1 LRVSRENFVFLVA
14 LTNVAQF
21 MWEYKTGSLAPV
33 TGISEQNA
41 DLDQKQNLLVSEL
54 KIFRKL

>member
-21 MWEYKTGSLAPV
+21 MWEYKTGSLAP
-33 TGISEQNA
+33 ISENSEQNA

>member
-1 LRVSRENFVFLVA
+1 
-14 LTNVAQF
+14 
-21 MWEYKTGSLAPV
+21 MWEYKTGSLAP
-33 TGISEQNA
+33 ISENSEQNA